1 MGNAE
6 YMGTHP
12 IFESDFDCLTD
23 KIVMSLIQ
31 PKPSR
36 QAFKIIIKNEQK
48 LSINARFTGIMK
60 AKGHKSPFENQNNR
74 QTEAILIESN
84 DGADGATRSRR
95 TSFMS
100 ESEAAERID
109 AIDGAF
115 KRAMKKVVPDLGDLM
130 EGDEERSEVSVNSS
144 HKESVKSDGTLVT
157 DITTASERS
166 SATQMTSTTTADSI
180 IKPVSKSTEKMD
192 EN

>member
-1 MGNAE
+1 
-6 YMGTHP
+6 
-12 IFESDFDCLTD
+12 
-23 KIVMSLIQ
+23 MSLIQ

-36 QAFKIIIKNEQK
+36 QAFKIVIKNEQK

-60 AKGHKSPFENQNNR
+60 AKGHKSPFANQNNR
-74 QTEAILIESN
+74 QTEPILIQSN
-84 DGADGATRSRR
+84 DDGATRSRK

-115 KRAMKKVVPDLGDLM
+115 KRAMKKVVPELGDLM

-144 HKESVKSDGTLVT
+144 HKESVKSAASSSVLGSEKSTLSGLSSVKSDGTLVT

-180 IKPVSKSTEKMD
+180 INQLPKPTEKMD

>member
-1 MGNAE
+1 
-6 YMGTHP
+6 
-12 IFESDFDCLTD
+12 
-23 KIVMSLIQ
+23 MSLIQ

-74 QTEAILIESN
+74 QTEAILIQSN

-115 KRAMKKVVPDLGDLM
+115 KRAMKKVVPELGDLM

-144 HKESVKSDGTLVT
+144 QKESVNSVASSSVLGSEKSTLSALSSVKSDGTLVT